1 MKISILLVDDHPI
14 MRQALRQLLEPAANL
29 VIIGEAGRGK
39 EAIQMVAGLQPDV
52 LLLDWWLPDLKAP
65 EVLREIEK
73 LSVRTR
79 VIVVSTHSDPEY
91 IREAFLRGAYGYVSK
106 NPDDLQALAEAI
118 YSVAKGQRFSRP
130 DLRIDH

>member
-1 MKISILLVDDHPI
+1 MKISILLVDDHPAV
-14 MRQALRQLLEPAANL
+14 RLALRRLLESAANL
-29 VIIGEAGRGK
+29 VIVGEAGRGK

-79 VIVVSTHSDPEY
+79 VIVVSSHTDPEY

-106 NPDDLQALAEAI
+106 NPDDLLSLVQAI
-118 YSVAKGQRFSRP
+118 HSVAKGQRFSRP
-130 DLRIDH
+130 DVGIIH